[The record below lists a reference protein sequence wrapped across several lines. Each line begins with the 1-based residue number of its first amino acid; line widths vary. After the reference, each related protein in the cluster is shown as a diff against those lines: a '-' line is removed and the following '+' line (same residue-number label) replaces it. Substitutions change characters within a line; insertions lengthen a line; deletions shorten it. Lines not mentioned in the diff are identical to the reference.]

1 MKALTRTTSSGFF
14 GFKRHH
20 LVIVA
25 VLLVTLLVGVYFIL
39 IQSEAYEEAQ
49 HFALTDPEVRN
60 LTGSI
65 SEVNL
70 RFWSGAHVTYS
81 GSGGEASF
89 VLSVKGEKEE
99 AILDVRMTRTANS
112 WNVIEAYLTTKNQKG
127 IPIKQK
133 TGTPSAYFN
142 VVPHLNCGRVA

>member
-1 MKALTRTTSSGFF
+1 VKALTRTTSSGFF
-14 GFKRHH
+14 GFKRRHF
-20 LVIVA
+20 VIVA
-25 VLLVTLLVGVYFIL
+25 VLLVTILIGVYFSV
-39 IQSEAYEEAQ
+39 IQSDAYQEAK
-49 HFALTDPEVRN
+49 HFALTDPEVMN
-60 LTGSI
+60 LTGPV
-65 SEVNL
+65 SEVTL

-89 VLSVKGEKEE
+89 VLSVKGENEE
-99 AILDVRMTRTANS
+99 SILDVRMTRAANS

-142 VVPHLNCGRVA
+142 VVPRLKLGQVV